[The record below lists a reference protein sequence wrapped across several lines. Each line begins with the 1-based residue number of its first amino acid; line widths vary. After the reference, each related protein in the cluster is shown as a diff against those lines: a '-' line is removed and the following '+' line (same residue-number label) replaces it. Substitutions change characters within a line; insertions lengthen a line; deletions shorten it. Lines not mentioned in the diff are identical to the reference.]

1 MRYARNRSVNDL
13 NHIFIS
19 QAFEDID
26 PVEASR
32 KKTEQTEFGVLTDTS

>member
-13 NHIFIS
+13 SHISIS

-26 PVEASR
+26 PAVASG
-32 KKTEQTEFGVLTDTS
+32 KKTEQTEFVVLTDTS